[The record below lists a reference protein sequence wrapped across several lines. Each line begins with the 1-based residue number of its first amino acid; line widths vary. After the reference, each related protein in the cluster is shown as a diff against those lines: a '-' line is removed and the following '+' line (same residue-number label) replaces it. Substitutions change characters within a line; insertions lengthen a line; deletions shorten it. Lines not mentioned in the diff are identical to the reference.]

1 MEGHKEDIFLFRVV
15 TLFSVISIVLSCFGL
30 FALSWAV
37 TQNRRKEIGIRKV
50 LGATPKDV
58 LQLVTLSFA
67 KRVAVA
73 FVIAVPVGYY
83 LMNKWLSG
91 FVKKIDLGPEI
102 FIMSAVIMT
111 IVSAITLS
119 FQTLQA
125 VFTNPVQE
133 IRSDGE

>member
-1 MEGHKEDIFLFRVV
+1 STDKFHDKHARIYQVASKDPFRGTGGIPFV
-15 TLFSVISIVLSCFGL
+15 LKSFSDY
-30 FALSWAV
+30 AV
-37 TQNRRKEIGIRKV
+37 TNYPEV
-50 LGATPKDV
+50 EAAPKDV

-133 IRSDGE
+133 LRSDGE

>member
-1 MEGHKEDIFLFRVV
+1 MGRDSKPQKGNRDQEGPGSHDYGCA
-15 TLFSVISIVLSCFGL
+15 SPG
-30 FALSWAV
+30 
-37 TQNRRKEIGIRKV
+37 
-50 LGATPKDV
+50 P
-58 LQLVTLSFA
+58 LSFA

-102 FIMSAVIMT
+102 FIMSAIIMT

-125 VFTNPVQE
+125 AFTNPVQE
-133 IRSDGE
+133 IRREGE